1 MHILTRMARRSAL
14 TLLCGSLIATA
25 GAPAANAAD
34 DLWAEKADSLQGRI
48 HTVAHGYKVQIWD
61 PDQEEYKIVARLRT
75 QTDIHNPQP
84 FVGFRATVGVNVIA
98 NNVVQRTFEH
108 EAGAC
113 AILDP
118 CGSDRFWTFDDVIP
132 VGVMNRADR
141 LEIYHVQR

>member
-1 MHILTRMARRSAL
+1 MRSMAEPSRVQSVRQTTCSWTGSRS
-14 TLLCGSLIATA
+14 G
-25 GAPAANAAD
+25 
-34 DLWAEKADSLQGRI
+34 
-48 HTVAHGYKVQIWD
+48 
-61 PDQEEYKIVARLRT
+61 T
-75 QTDIHNPQP
+75 QTKRNTRSLRDYERRRTSITRNRSS
-84 FVGFRATVGVNVIA
+84 GFRATVGVNVIA

-118 CGSDRFWTFDDVIP
+118 CGSDRFWTFDEVIP